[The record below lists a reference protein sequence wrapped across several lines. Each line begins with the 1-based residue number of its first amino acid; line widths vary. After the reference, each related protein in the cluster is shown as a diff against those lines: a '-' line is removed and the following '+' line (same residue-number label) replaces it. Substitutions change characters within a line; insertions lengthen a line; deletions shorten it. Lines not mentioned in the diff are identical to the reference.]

1 MNCVMNVIEL
11 RIPYTCGKLIQKLGE
26 GGDRGKQ
33 GELERGK
40 SKHDVRYLL
49 IIINIYPKTCYLP

>member
-1 MNCVMNVIEL
+1 MNVIEL

-26 GGDRGKQ
+26 GGDGGKQ

>member
-1 MNCVMNVIEL
+1 MNVIEF
-11 RIPYTCGKLIQKLGE
+11 RIPHTCGKLIQKLG
-26 GGDRGKQ
+26 GGGRQ

-40 SKHDVRYLL
+40 SKHDARYLL